1 MTPRRAVLRFLAAPP
16 AITLVT
22 ALAVIVAVAA
32 PAALLPVPAALA
44 APPAQPT
51 PGPHDATS
59 HHSFSGVDQW
69 VKVFDDPKR
78 ADWQKPDEVVKALGL
93 KPGMIVADLGAG
105 TGYFERPLSK
115 AVAPGG
121 IVLAVDTDTDMVRHL
136 ADRTRLEGTTNVIPV
151 LADPD
156 QPFLPAGRVDRVLI
170 VDTYHHIDDR
180 LHYFGRMK
188 ESMAPGGRVAI
199 VDFHKRPMPVG
210 PPLQHKLPRE
220 FVLDEMKQ
228 AGWTLAGEE
237 TFLPYQYLLLF
248 APAKGREGT

>member
-1 MTPRRAVLRFLAAPP
+1 MTRRRAVPRFPATALTVFLAA
-16 AITLVT
+16 
-22 ALAVIVAVAA
+22 ALAVV
-32 PAALLPVPAALA
+32 AALLPVPAALA

-59 HHSFSGVDQW
+59 RHSFSGVDQW
-69 VKVFDDPKR
+69 VKIFDDPKR
-78 ADWQKPDEVVKALGL
+78 ADWQKPEEVVKALGL

-121 IVLAVDTDTDMVRHL
+121 IVLAVDTDTEMVRHL
-136 ADRTRLEGTTNVIPV
+136 ADRTRLEATKNVIPV

-156 QPFLPAGRVDRVLI
+156 QPFLPAGRVDLVLI

-180 LHYFGRMK
+180 LHYFRRMK

-210 PPLQHKLPRE
+210 PPLEHKLPRE

-237 TFLPYQYLLLF
+237 TFLPYQYLLVF
-248 APAKGREGT
+248 APAAGRQGA